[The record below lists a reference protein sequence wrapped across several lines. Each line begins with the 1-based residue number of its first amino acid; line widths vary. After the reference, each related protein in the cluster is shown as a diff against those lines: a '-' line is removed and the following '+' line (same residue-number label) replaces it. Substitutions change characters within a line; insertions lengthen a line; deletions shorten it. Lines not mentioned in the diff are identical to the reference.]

1 MQSEL
6 AVAAVI
12 LMIVRTVM
20 TGMLIYAE
28 SVVLLLM
35 DAISVELE
43 DQSVLIATE
52 AWMTTESV

>member
-12 LMIVRTVM
+12 LMIVRTAM
-20 TGMLIYAE
+20 TGMVIYAE

-43 DQSVLIATE
+43 DQSV
-52 AWMTTESV
+52 